1 METNQFHSF
10 VKQYYLFCI
19 LVGIGFFLFF
29 FELGSRSFEIKDA
42 RRFAEITQEMM
53 QDGNWLVLHSHG
65 NTYMNKPPML
75 MWLIALF
82 SSIGHQVTPL
92 AARLPSAIAGLISI
106 LMTYY
111 FVQKF
116 FNQRVA
122 FIAAVILAT
131 AQKYFWYCRSTMP
144 DVLFTLFIS
153 LAIYFFYLGYKG
165 KKEFYIGIYVFMLL
179 AMLTKGP
186 LGIIFILSIMMAF
199 LALRRDFKAVK
210 ELKWQWGGS
219 ILLIMLGLCIV
230 YCLKVGFDPFMATI
244 KREFLTRI
252 NDPVNNSEPFY
263 FYFINIWENFLPWSL
278 FIPLSTIY
286 AYMKWRE
293 GDECI
298 TFIFCWVVLVFTFLC
313 VAKAKHPRYM
323 LPLYPALSIII
334 AALIDDTLKG
344 SAIRPSWLHRSVC
357 WVIFIMT
364 GLVALVPVYFL
375 NYSWMGI
382 FISFLIIV
390 ILLTIFYFFRQKNS
404 QVNLS
409 FAMCV
414 LITIIGCGLYVH
426 CVTVHSRYET
436 FGTKLTYIIK
446 KELGD
451 VNTYNIRGYDLR
463 PSLWN
468 IVNLNLKMDVLMIK
482 STQELANFL
491 NAPGCQ
497 PLCIMEKNIFE
508 KIKDHVLDDTLNT
521 LDVCTKKRQVT
532 LIFRRNN
539 QKMHQQ

>member
-1 METNQFHSF
+1 
-10 VKQYYLFCI
+10 
-19 LVGIGFFLFF
+19 
-29 FELGSRSFEIKDA
+29 
-42 RRFAEITQEMM
+42 
-53 QDGNWLVLHSHG
+53 
-65 NTYMNKPPML
+65 
-75 MWLIALF
+75 
-82 SSIGHQVTPL
+82 
-92 AARLPSAIAGLISI
+92 
-106 LMTYY
+106 
-111 FVQKF
+111 
-116 FNQRVA
+116 
-122 FIAAVILAT
+122 
-131 AQKYFWYCRSTMP
+131 
-144 DVLFTLFIS
+144 
-153 LAIYFFYLGYKG
+153 
-165 KKEFYIGIYVFMLL
+165 
-179 AMLTKGP
+179 
-186 LGIIFILSIMMAF
+186 
-199 LALRRDFKAVK
+199 
-210 ELKWQWGGS
+210 
-219 ILLIMLGLCIV
+219 
-230 YCLKVGFDPFMATI
+230 
-244 KREFLTRI
+244 
-252 NDPVNNSEPFY
+252 
-263 FYFINIWENFLPWSL
+263 
-278 FIPLSTIY
+278 
-286 AYMKWRE
+286 MKWRE

-298 TFIFCWVVLVFTFLC
+298 IFIFCWVVLVFTFLC

-426 CVTVHSRYET
+426 CVTVHSRYKT

-451 VNTYNIRGYDLR
+451 VNTYNICGYDLR

-482 STQELANFL
+482 STQELANFM

-539 QKMHQQ
+539 QKMYQQ